1 MMRIDGIIG
10 AGANPVAPPTPGVG
24 KTSSFSDLLR
34 DSIGET
40 NRMQLKVEDLS
51 TRAFSG
57 EDLDPAIVA
66 NAVNK
71 ADIAFRTMIQVR
83 TKLIDAFNELRNLQI

>member
-1 MMRIDGIIG
+1 MRIDGNLG
-10 AGANPVAPPTPGVG
+10 ALAHPIAPASAGVG
-24 KTSSFSDLLR
+24 KTSGFSELLR

-66 NAVNK
+66 DAVNK